1 MDAATLLVI
10 GLFVLLIAEI
20 LEGLYY
26 VIRKKQK
33 KAKRSCIRDTWI
45 QSLKWREKLKSW
57 IMNYE
62 SDVLG

>member
-10 GLFVLLIAEI
+10 SLFVLLMAEI

-33 KAKRSCIRDTWI
+33 KVKRSCIRDT
-45 QSLKWREKLKSW
+45 
-57 IMNYE
+57 
-62 SDVLG
+62 